1 MRKQLIGKGTLCVLM
16 LAIAAMV
23 CSCQKEQLT
32 KGTFTATMEGYS
44 GQGDKVVF
52 SNMQFHWM
60 QNDTIAVTRTDGT
73 NYAMGLYFASEVS
86 QNNTATLSYFSAD
99 GNTDVTGES
108 FRGDYYAFSPNRIYD
123 SPNSVTLPTTY
134 STDADGNLIG
144 FPMYAKSSS
153 TLLKFKNLCGMVRL
167 RVHTPGTITYIRKIT
182 LTTNQK
188 VNGTFSVS
196 GENTPTLS
204 YTGTPTEEQKSVT
217 LKTLVDIST
226 SHDFFIPLPERSYSS
241 LIIKLYTADGKTCTL
256 AMGEE
261 NTLEIVRS
269 QYTVIDLTPTETFSL
284 NFTRATGAKGGFFS
298 VSSTQKVQ
306 FSQGNLQYRAM
317 DENNALHHWRFA
329 ENQYDHIFK
338 SDLNY
343 NNSYETIL
351 NTYYKSN
358 SREWLDLFMW
368 GTSGYSDKDPY
379 RLDYLVTNYNNNYPY
394 WYNPQPPAI
403 ANISGTNYDWGVN
416 CSISNGG
423 DAANLWRTLT
433 KGEWEYLFN
442 TRADASKKWA
452 RATIT
457 NTNNS
462 TKGLILLPDD
472 WEYPSDVT
480 PLTCGNNSHFS
491 SNQITS
497 SSTWQ
502 KLEALG
508 AIFLPLTGYL
518 YRTPWKINQTQIR
531 GFYWTSS
538 FSHKQIDNN
547 NNSIETTF
555 AFYLSFM
562 DGDCSFP
569 SALWHRGFAVRLV
582 RDAGSDEL

>member
-1 MRKQLIGKGTLCVLM
+1 MKKQLIGKGNLCVLM

-32 KGTFTATMEGYS
+32 KGTFTATMEQYS
-44 GQGDKVVF
+44 GQRGKVVF
-52 SNMQFHWM
+52 SNMLFHWM
-60 QNDTIAVTRTDGT
+60 QNDTIAVTRSDGT

-123 SPNSVTLPTTY
+123 SPNSVKLPTTY

-153 TLLKFKNLCGMVRL
+153 TILKFKNLCGMVCLRL
-167 RVHTPGTITYIRKIT
+167 HTPETITYIRKIT

-196 GENTPTLS
+196 GGNAPTLS
-204 YTGTPTEEQKSVT
+204 YNGTPTDQEKSVT

-256 AMGEE
+256 TLDEG

-284 NFTRATGAKGGFFS
+284 NFTRAAGAKGGFFS

-306 FSQGNLQYRAM
+306 FSQGNLQYRAK

-329 ENQYDHIFK
+329 ENQYDHIFTEDWTT
-338 SDLNY
+338 S
-343 NNSYETIL
+343 STTSQITG
-351 NTYYKSN
+351 TYYNADSTH
-358 SREWLDLFMW
+358 WVDLFLW
-368 GTSGYSDKDPY
+368 GSSGKNNFYPHK
-379 RLDYLVTNYNNNYPY
+379 LDFLFDSPT
-394 WYNPQPPAI
+394 
-403 ANISGTNYDWGVN
+403 NISNTDNDWGVY
-416 CSISNGG
+416 CSILNGG
-423 DAANLWRTLT
+423 NSPSLWRTL
-433 KGEWEYLFN
+433 KKEDWVYLLN
-442 TRADASKKWA
+442 TRDGASEKWA
-452 RATIT
+452 KATVAG
-457 NTNNS
+457 
-462 TKGLILLPDD
+462 TKGLILVPDE
-472 WEYPSDVT
+472 WNCPST
-480 PLTCGNNSHFS
+480 IISLTYG
-491 SNQITS
+491 S
-497 SSTWQ
+497 SSRYASNSIDATTWQ
-502 KLEALG
+502 NLEALG
-508 AIFLPLTGYL
+508 AIFLPITGYL
-518 YRTPWKINQTQIR
+518 TPTWNIKNTTKI
-531 GFYWTSS
+531 GYYWTS
-538 FSHKQIDNN
+538 
-547 NNSIETTF
+547 TF
-555 AFYLSFM
+555 GGYNAGPYAYRLSFAN
-562 DGDCSFP
+562 DASP
-569 SALWHRGFAVRLV
+569 SVSTEYDISYWKRGFAVRLV

>member
-1 MRKQLIGKGTLCVLM
+1 MKKQLIGKGTLCVLM

-32 KGTFTATMEGYS
+32 KGTFTATMEQYS

-261 NTLEIVRS
+261 DTLEIVRS

-284 NFTRATGAKGGFFS
+284 NFTRATGAKGGLFS
-298 VSSTQKVQ
+298 VSETQKVQ
-306 FSQGNLQYRAM
+306 FSQGNLQYRAK
-317 DENNALHHWRFA
+317 DENNAPHHWRFA
-329 ENQYDHIFK
+329 ENQYDHIFT
-338 SDLNY
+338 DDWTTD
-343 NNSYETIL
+343 NNTGQITG
-351 NTYYKSN
+351 TYYNAN
-358 SREWLDLFMW
+358 STYWVDLFLW
-368 GTSGYSDKDPY
+368 GSSGNSSY
-379 RLDYLVTNYNNNYPY
+379 YPY
-394 WYNPQPPAI
+394 CFSYTFNTSIDI
-403 ANISGTNYDWGVN
+403 AGTANDWGVN
-416 CSISNGG
+416 CSIINGG
-423 DAANLWRTLT
+423 NPPNLWRTL
-433 KGEWEYLFN
+433 KKEEWAYLLN
-442 TRADASKKWA
+442 TRTRASEKWA
-452 RATIT
+452 KATISRT
-457 NTNNS
+457 N
-462 TKGLILLPDD
+462 GLILLPDD
-472 WEYPSDVT
+472 WGYPSDIT
-480 PLTCGNNSHFS
+480 PLICGTNSRFS
-491 SNQITS
+491 SNNIDL
-497 SSTWQ
+497 STWA

-508 AIFLPLTGYL
+508 AIFLPVTGFLSYN
-518 YRTPWKINQTQIR
+518 RIWKINQTDNS
-531 GFYWTSS
+531 GYYWTSTYYDEPNS
-538 FSHKQIDNN
+538 PEAYAYRLFFSNPNGPHVTD
-547 NNSIETTF
+547 
-555 AFYLSFM
+555 Y
-562 DGDCSFP
+562 
-569 SALWHRGFAVRLV
+569 ALWYRGFAVRLV
-582 RDAGSDEL
+582 RNAGSDEL

>member
-1 MRKQLIGKGTLCVLM
+1 MKKQLIGKGTLCVLM

-32 KGTFTATMEGYS
+32 KGTFTATMEQYS

-52 SNMQFHWM
+52 SNMQFYWM

-226 SHDFFIPLPERSYSS
+226 SHDFSIPLPERSYSS

-261 NTLEIVRS
+261 DTLEIVRS

-284 NFTRATGAKGGFFS
+284 NFTRATGAKGGLFS

-317 DENNALHHWRFA
+317 DENSDPHHWRFA
-329 ENQYDHIFK
+329 ENQYDHVFIE
-338 SDLNY
+338 DWTTD
-343 NNSYETIL
+343 NNTGQITG
-351 NTYYKSN
+351 TYYNADSTY
-358 SREWLDLFMW
+358 WVDLFLW
-368 GTSGYSDKDPY
+368 GSSGKNNFYPHKLDFQFIMYSHI
-379 RLDYLVTNYNNNYPY
+379 TNTDN
-394 WYNPQPPAI
+394 
-403 ANISGTNYDWGVN
+403 DWGVN

-423 DAANLWRTLT
+423 SSRNLWRTLT
-433 KGEWEYLFN
+433 KDEWVYLLN
-442 TRADASKKWA
+442 TRDGASGKWA
-452 RATIT
+452 KATVAG
-457 NTNNS
+457 
-462 TKGLILLPDD
+462 TKGLIIVPDE
-472 WEYPSDVT
+472 WNCPSNIIS
-480 PLTCGNNSHFS
+480 LTYG
-491 SNQITS
+491 S
-497 SSTWQ
+497 SSRYTSNTINATTWQ
-502 KLEALG
+502 NLEALG
-508 AIFLPLTGYL
+508 AIFLPVTGYL
-518 YRTPWKINQTQIR
+518 SPTWNIKNTKTIGY
-531 GFYWTSS
+531 YWTSTLARY
-538 FSHKQIDNN
+538 
-547 NNSIETTF
+547 NSGSY
-555 AFYLSFM
+555 AYRLSFAN
-562 DGDCSFP
+562 DASP
-569 SALWHRGFAVRLV
+569 SVSTEYDISYWKRGFAVRLV

>member
-1 MRKQLIGKGTLCVLM
+1 MRMQLIGKGTLCVLM

-32 KGTFTATMEGYS
+32 KGTFTATMEQYS
-44 GQGDKVVF
+44 GKGGKVVF
-52 SNMQFHWM
+52 SNKLFHWM
-60 QNDTIAVTRTDGT
+60 QNDTIAAARTNST
-73 NYAMGLYFASEVS
+73 NYAMGRYLATEVS
-86 QNNTATLSYFSAD
+86 QNNTAKLSYLLAD
-99 GNTDVTGES
+99 GNPDVTGES
-108 FRGDYYAFSPNRIYD
+108 FSGDYFAFSPASIYD
-123 SPNSVTLPTTY
+123 SPNSVKLPTTY

-144 FPMYAKSSS
+144 FPMYANSSS
-153 TLLKFKNLCGMVRL
+153 TILKFKNLCGMVCLRL
-167 RVHTPGTITYIRKIT
+167 RTPSTITYIRKIT
-182 LTTNQK
+182 LITNQK
-188 VNGTFSVS
+188 VNGTFSVA
-196 GENTPTLS
+196 GENAPTLS
-204 YTGTPTEEQKSVT
+204 YTGTPTDQEKSVT

-226 SHDFFIPLPERSYSS
+226 SHDFFIPLPEGTYSP

-256 AMGEE
+256 TLAGE
-261 NTLEIVRS
+261 NTLNIVRS
-269 QYTVIDLTPTETFSL
+269 KYTVIDLTPTESFSL

-306 FSQGNLQYRAM
+306 FSQGNLQYRAK
-317 DENNALHHWRFA
+317 DENNVSHHWRFA
-329 ENQYDHIFK
+329 ENQYDHIFI
-338 SDLNY
+338 
-343 NNSYETIL
+343 NNWTTSPSTSQITG
-351 NTYYKSN
+351 TYYNAN
-358 SREWLDLFMW
+358 STYWFDLFMW
-368 GTSGYSDKDPY
+368 GTSGYNAKNPY
-379 RLDYLVTNYNNNYPY
+379 NLDFLVTNFINNYPY
-394 WYNPQPPAI
+394 WYNPQPPAT

-416 CSISNGG
+416 CPISNGG
-423 DAANLWRTLT
+423 NTADLWRTLT

-480 PLTCGNNSHFS
+480 PLTCGNNSQFI
-491 SNQITS
+491 SNQINTS
-497 SSTWQ
+497 SWL
-502 KLEALG
+502 KFEALG
-508 AIFLPLTGYL
+508 AIFLPVTGYL
-518 YRTPWKINQTQIR
+518 YRNPWKINQTQIR

-562 DGDCSFP
+562 DDDCSFP

>member
-1 MRKQLIGKGTLCVLM
+1 MKKQLIGKGTLCVLM

-23 CSCQKEQLT
+23 CSCQKEQLA
-32 KGTFTATMEGYS
+32 KGTFTATMEQYS

-123 SPNSVTLPTTY
+123 SPNSVKLPTTY

-153 TLLKFKNLCGMVRL
+153 TLLKFKNLCGMVCLRL
-167 RVHTPGTITYIRKIT
+167 HTPSTITYIRKIT
-182 LTTNQK
+182 LITNQK

-196 GENTPTLS
+196 GGNAPTLS
-204 YTGTPTEEQKSVT
+204 YTGTPTDQEKSVT

-241 LIIKLYTADGKTCTL
+241 LTIKLYTADGKTCTL
-256 AMGEE
+256 TLDEG

-306 FSQGNLQYRAM
+306 FSQGNLQYRAK
-317 DENNALHHWRFA
+317 DENNVSHHWRFA
-329 ENQYDHIFK
+329 ENQYDHIFI
-338 SDLNY
+338 
-343 NNSYETIL
+343 NNTTSLTDYSE
-351 NTYYKSN
+351 N
-358 SREWLDLFMW
+358 STSWVDLFFW
-368 GTSGYSDKDPY
+368 GTSGDNS
-379 RLDYLVTNYNNNYPY
+379 LYPY
-394 WYNPQPPAI
+394 NLNSTFNTSTDI
-403 ANISGTNYDWGVN
+403 AGTNNDWGKN

-423 DAANLWRTLT
+423 SSRELWRTLT
-433 KGEWEYLFN
+433 KDEWVYLLN
-442 TRADASKKWA
+442 TRAGASGKWA
-452 RATIT
+452 KATVAG
-457 NTNNS
+457 
-462 TKGLILLPDD
+462 TKGLILVPDE
-472 WEYPSDVT
+472 WNCPST
-480 PLTCGNNSHFS
+480 IISLTYG
-491 SNQITS
+491 S
-497 SSTWQ
+497 SSRFTSNSIDATTWQ
-502 KLEALG
+502 NLEALG
-508 AIFLPLTGYL
+508 AIFLPLTGFLSYSQKT
-518 YRTPWKINQTQIR
+518 YTWQITQTDIS
-531 GFYWTSS
+531 GYYWTST
-538 FSHKQIDNN
+538 FSHYNAGPYAYRLSFLDKTDPSASTEND
-547 NNSIETTF
+547 F
-555 AFYLSFM
+555 AF
-562 DGDCSFP
+562 
-569 SALWHRGFAVRLV
+569 WKRGFAVRLV
-582 RDAGSDEL
+582 RNAGSDEL